1 MWRAAGLPLLVI
13 FAGRCVCFEEQNFE
27 CPGTKKVISSTS
39 ICDGTVECRPHSV
52 GNLDPRA
59 EIADENTSICVPDP
73 ITRSNKLK
81 LHADQVMSNS
91 AELAWIPPFTYPR
104 SGEKLAGYFLTAY
117 SGAHSV
123 KIKLEPTLS
132 RYNVT
137 NLQAWTQYVIILRP
151 FYTSEARK
159 KSPQRIGRAEAV
171 QVLTKEPEV
180 PIFEEDSFE
189 CPDTKQTISSTSLC
203 DGIPNC
209 LTHTMRDINP
219 RIEVADEDVTICV
232 PDLLTRVHELKLR
245 SGFVTSSSA
254 DLIWHPPEPNS
265 SSGDVLAGY
274 LLTTES
280 RVHFSKT
287 TLQPTMRIFNVTE
300 LKPWMEY
307 NIVLRPFYESGA
319 RTEPSHRFGRAEMVK
334 VLTMATA
341 PSAPRDL
348 IVTSIQDRSVT
359 VKIIEPVAWN
369 GVPLGYRY
377 GWGPGEEERDID
389 IGGEHFDGNN
399 AVVAVP
405 GEPGRPIVIYAIA
418 RCADESGNELH
429 GPMTTVSTSTI
440 VPTPSGL
447 TVTALS
453 LNRALITWLQPGRTK
468 EYKVS
473 VKPHGAAPEDAG
485 GKSNDSMRKFKIS
498 VDNRESRTNS
508 FMLQELSPHQEYVV
522 EVQACGGVGCSKA
535 AAAVFRTAASS
546 PPIPELLG
554 AVALGTDSFRVEY
567 TVKRP
572 GVLAAFDGFQLRYCS
587 ERSHC
592 RQILTKQQNVTVEKL
607 KAATVY
613 SVEVRTVFKIG
624 ERIVL
629 GPPVSCEVRTHSY
642 VPEKPRLN
650 TDLSAKGPHV
660 IFLEWEFNNSFVQY
674 VEVSLD
680 NGTRWAGCQAHL
692 DCDATFHSVNPH
704 EHHVFLRLFGL
715 LPYTLY
721 RVGVRGCSYRGC
733 GTETWADVRTEVS
746 EPSEPLGLSPTHLD
760 DGGVRLN
767 WSPPMVPAGLPSG
780 YVVTWDCSNGTR
792 DHMMAWLPDTTLTV
806 TGRRLAEGTCSFSV
820 AAYNDLENG
829 NTVVGKSSQVYL
841 P

>member
-341 PSAPRDL
+341 PS
-348 IVTSIQDRSVT
+348 
-359 VKIIEPVAWN
+359 
-369 GVPLGYRY
+369 
-377 GWGPGEEERDID
+377 
-389 IGGEHFDGNN
+389 
-399 AVVAVP
+399 
-405 GEPGRPIVIYAIA
+405 
-418 RCADESGNELH
+418 
-429 GPMTTVSTSTI
+429 
-440 VPTPSGL
+440 GL

-733 GTETWADVRTEVS
+733 GPETWADVRTEVS